1 MWELYKY
8 LKMYFTKSYNATL
21 TAIWNIWNS
30 SRNQVKINIGD
41 SSCICLQV
49 KILHM
54 SLHLM
59 VSFFE
64 ETSFWGVAF
73 PFGALNAQ

>member
-1 MWELYKY
+1 MWELYKC

-41 SSCICLQV
+41 SSCSCLQV
-49 KILHM
+49 TILHM
-54 SLHLM
+54 PLLLM
-59 VSFFE
+59 VYFLKKRH
-64 ETSFWGVAF
+64 
-73 PFGALNAQ
+73 FGE

>member
-1 MWELYKY
+1 MWKLYKN

-21 TAIWNIWNS
+21 TTIWNIWNS

-54 SLHLM
+54 PLHLM
-59 VSFFE
+59 VS
-64 ETSFWGVAF
+64 VLKKRH
-73 PFGALNAQ
+73 FGE